1 MDIYTITSKERFV
14 RTESFFCTSE
24 REDHMDIIISNASGV
39 PIYEQIE
46 EQIKGLIMTGELK
59 AGDALPSMRML
70 AKDLKISVITTK
82 RAYEDLERD
91 GFIESVIGKGSF
103 VKGVNSEIMKESML
117 VAIEEYFEKAADKAV
132 LGKVSLEELKEVLTI
147 IYEEKTNGRN

>member
-14 RTESFFCTSE
+14 RTESFFYKSE